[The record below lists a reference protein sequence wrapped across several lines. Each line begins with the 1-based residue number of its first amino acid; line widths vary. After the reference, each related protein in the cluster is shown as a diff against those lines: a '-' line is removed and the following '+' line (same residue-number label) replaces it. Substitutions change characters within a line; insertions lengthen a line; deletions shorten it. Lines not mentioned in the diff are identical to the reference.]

1 MKHNKLVIT
10 LLFIL
15 TLTSISFAQECDSW
29 IKSYY
34 QQNTIYNGFL
44 SSDDSK
50 IYEANSTT
58 VGGATTIVCKDD
70 QLNILQE
77 APIKINKFVSMEF
90 FMDGLLVLSQN
101 NGLTLY
107 YFSKDLTLINQ
118 WTLTN
123 TSTIKPSL
131 AVGSNYI
138 YLAIGSTVQCYNN
151 QFVKQWEQVINNHN
165 TLEAFQATANDD
177 LYFFGDEEILEI
189 TKYSYI
195 KLTSTGQL
203 TRIKSFTTREGKT
216 RGDAIRTTLIDT
228 SGNLFLSCNRFQGY
242 DYPMINPLVKIK
254 TDGSETVLTSKNPGF
269 DLYFDKFRN
278 KLIMCIVDA
287 QPIFPIWSDFSSEGI
302 ETKHYAAPT
311 SGSSLSYITYYVI
324 GTPKNLFII
333 GKASAIYLN
342 AMQFFGNFFAMKLT
356 NEYCF
361 FSPSQEYYLS
371 DITLSCLKET
381 TIGIK
386 NVLLPIVSDPKK
398 SISELSY
405 TWTSPDLGTGFQ
417 KNVLPLRDTT
427 YHVTIKAGSCTFQD
441 SLTVKVKIRT
451 DFNFEVNDYEVKVT
465 PLYPLNYTY
474 SWDFNEGIQ
483 INNITHP
490 TYTYQRSGTFRL
502 CLNDYSNSN
511 TCSSCVDLKV
521 PGNYS
526 GTSIQ
531 YTGIPE
537 NEVFP
542 MINLYPNP
550 SIGNKLNIGLGDE
563 PQNWDIKIY
572 DITGQFIF
580 SRSYKMQSNIDIDIS
595 QLKKGL
601 YLINLKSSEKE
612 KSVKFMR
619 L

>member
-44 SSDDSK
+44 ATDDSK
-50 IYEANSTT
+50 IYEAKSST
-58 VGGATTIVCKDD
+58 VGGVTTIVCKDD
-70 QLNILQE
+70 QLNILHE
-77 APIKINKFVSMEF
+77 APIKINKFVSMQF

-118 WTLTN
+118 STLTN
-123 TSTIKPSL
+123 TSSIKPSL

-138 YLAIGSTVQCYNN
+138 YLAVGSTVQCYNN

-177 LYFFGDEEILEI
+177 LYFFGDEETLEI

-203 TRIKSFTTREGKT
+203 TRIKSFTTRGGKT
-216 RGDAIRTTLIDT
+216 RGDAFRTTIIDT
-228 SGNLFLSCNRFQGY
+228 SGNLFLNCNRFKGY
-242 DYPMINPLVKIK
+242 DYPLINPLVKIK
-254 TDGSETVLTSKNPGF
+254 TDGSETVLTSKNSDF
-269 DLYFDKFRN
+269 DLYYDKFRD
-278 KLIMCIVDA
+278 KIISCIVNT
-287 QPIFPIWSDFSSEGI
+287 QQVFPLWSDISAEGV
-302 ETKHYAAPT
+302 ETKHFAAPSST
-311 SGSSLSYITYYVI
+311 STMIYITNYVI
-324 GTPKNLFII
+324 ATPKNLFIF
-333 GKASAIYLN
+333 GYASNLYFN
-342 AMQFFGNFFAMKLT
+342 AMSFYGKSFAMKLT
-356 NEYCF
+356 NDYCF

-371 DITLSCLKET
+371 DQSLTCLNEI
-381 TIGIK
+381 TIGINK
-386 NVLLPIVSDPKK
+386 NLLPIVSNPKK
-398 SISELSY
+398 SFSELSY
-405 TWTSPDLGTGFQ
+405 TWTSPDLGTGYQ
-417 KNVLPLRDTT
+417 KKALPLTDTT
-427 YHVTIKAGSCTFQD
+427 YYVTITAGSCSIQD
-441 SLTVKVKIRT
+441 SLKVTVKIRT
-451 DFNFEVNDYEVKVT
+451 DFNFEVNDYVIT
-465 PLYPLNYTY
+465 AAPIYPLNYYYTWEF
-474 SWDFNEGIQ
+474 SEGMSFS
-483 INNITHP
+483 NVTHP
-490 TYTYQRSGTFRL
+490 TYTYQRPGTFSL
-502 CLNDYSNSN
+502 CLKDRDNEE
-511 TCSSCVDLKV
+511 CSSCVDLKV

-580 SRSYKMQSNIDIDIS
+580 SRSYKMQSHIDIDIS